1 MAMYFEM
8 DESDGSKNNAIRAEP
23 ASMSAFAQWTAGTAV
38 SQFGRPEA
46 DVLNQSY
53 TTQAGGSTNLYQGLD
68 ELVAS
73 DTDYII
79 SPVDPSNKVYVTRL
93 SDVTD
98 PLSSVNH
105 VVRYRYRKSGT
116 SVLNLD
122 VQLRQGYASEVSQGT
137 LIASWSHADIST
149 TAVTAGQALSAAEAN
164 AISNYIQMH
173 LRFNFNIPSFGP
185 LTGVAAIKAGA
196 GPRTVS
202 SPGGGVSFN
211 TGSNIQT
218 LIDANPANTMFV
230 TSTPGTYTNFRNL
243 NITGDH
249 PRFWFV
255 GAAASY
261 NITGAGERF
270 GFDGV
275 GGIEVRGG
283 TWSGYGVQGPG
294 PSYATP
300 IHATGGTTQSVVE
313 DAILTGNEVGVLMHG
328 NTSTGVG
335 TTVSH
340 CTMSNNFRYGCT
352 GGGSVSGQIA
362 NILEY
367 CILDNNNTG
376 GRAHLTSP
384 SYNPGG
390 DASAT
395 KFVYGNGD
403 IARYNWVKNNYGFG
417 LWWDSYVSNLLIHD
431 NVCENNTSADIFME
445 VVYGGTVVEHNYC
458 NNTGLGDPT
467 SVPAYGA
474 VNNPFNNAGILVSC
488 ADASGNSTGPFPG
501 INDTSEVRY
510 NDLDC
515 SNRANGVALID
526 GTWHPEAATRNW
538 SVHHNRIYERGT
550 VAQAARTGLYDVSN
564 RNLITSVAAN
574 NHFNYNE
581 YHVATVGSTY
591 YIADSAM
598 TFAQFRAAGHEA
610 NGTEV
615 VI

>member
-1 MAMYFEM
+1 
-8 DESDGSKNNAIRAEP
+8 
-23 ASMSAFAQWTAGTAV
+23 
-38 SQFGRPEA
+38 
-46 DVLNQSY
+46 
-53 TTQAGGSTNLYQGLD
+53 
-68 ELVAS
+68 
-73 DTDYII
+73 
-79 SPVDPSNKVYVTRL
+79 
-93 SDVTD
+93 
-98 PLSSVNH
+98 
-105 VVRYRYRKSGT
+105 
-116 SVLNLD
+116 
-122 VQLRQGYASEVSQGT
+122 
-137 LIASWSHADIST
+137 
-149 TAVTAGQALSAAEAN
+149 
-164 AISNYIQMH
+164 
-173 LRFNFNIPSFGP
+173 
-185 LTGVAAIKAGA
+185 
-196 GPRTVS
+196 
-202 SPGGGVSFN
+202 
-211 TGSNIQT
+211 
-218 LIDANPANTMFV
+218 
-230 TSTPGTYTNFRNL
+230 
-243 NITGDH
+243 
-249 PRFWFV
+249 
-255 GAAASY
+255 
-261 NITGAGERF
+261 
-270 GFDGV
+270 
-275 GGIEVRGG
+275 
-283 TWSGYGVQGPG
+283 
-294 PSYATP
+294 
-300 IHATGGTTQSVVE
+300 VE